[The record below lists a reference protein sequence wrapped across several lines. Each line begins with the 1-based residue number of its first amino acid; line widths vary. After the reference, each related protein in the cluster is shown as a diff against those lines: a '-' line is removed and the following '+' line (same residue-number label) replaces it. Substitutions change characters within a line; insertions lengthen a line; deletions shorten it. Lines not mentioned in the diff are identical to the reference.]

1 MFLEQVFECP
11 IIGELSGIPEYD
23 VVGINA
29 YLYGRGIGIIFVGNG
44 IEKGFAQGRG
54 GECRFFLTGKSFV
67 GDGVCEVFG
76 CQEVNGPVD
85 LEHEWAMYFVL
96 KSEVV
101 IGGAEEAD
109 FYVCSG
115 DVFFGIGME
124 KEDGSAF

>member
-11 IIGELSGIPEYD
+11 IIGELSGVPEYN
-23 VVGINA
+23 VIRINA
-29 YLYGRGIGIIFVGNG
+29 YLYGRSIGIIFVGDG
-44 IEKGFAQGRG
+44 IEKGFTQGRRR
-54 GECRFFLTGKSFV
+54 ECGFFLTGKSFV
-67 GDGVCEVFG
+67 GDGVREVFG

-96 KSEVV
+96 KSKVV

-124 KEDGSAF
+124 KEDGSTF